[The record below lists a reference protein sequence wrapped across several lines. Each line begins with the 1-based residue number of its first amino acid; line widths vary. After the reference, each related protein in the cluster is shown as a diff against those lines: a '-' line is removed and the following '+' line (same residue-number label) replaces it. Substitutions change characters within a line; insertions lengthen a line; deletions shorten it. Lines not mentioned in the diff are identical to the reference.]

1 MSLVPAGLAT
11 RLAARGIDALCQLV
25 LAGACLVV
33 PGTLAERMVVESQAE
48 ATARVTLM
56 VIAALGTLASAW
68 IYPVFFELVWRGQ
81 SPGKR
86 AMDIAVTDQEG
97 RAPTASAVVIRNL
110 LLVVDLLPVAG
121 LLGLVVAMADP
132 NRRRIGD
139 LVAGT
144 LVIDQDPEVSQLEHR

>member
-1 MSLVPAGLAT
+1 
-11 RLAARGIDALCQLV
+11 
-25 LAGACLVV
+25 
-33 PGTLAERMVVESQAE
+33 
-48 ATARVTLM
+48 
-56 VIAALGTLASAW
+56 
-68 IYPVFFELVWRGQ
+68 VFFELVWRGQ

-97 RAPTASAVVIRNL
+97 RAPTASAVVIRHL